1 MHPTHNYRH
10 SRRSACDRCRGQKLR
25 CERDH
30 LNGMSCERCLKAQ
43 EICITSMNQ
52 PAPVILPSSH
62 GQNQVPRDD
71 CESQRFNQRHESMSI
86 LHKTSATKVKKL
98 LHPPT
103 AIPGRHNMKEHHY
116 WGGVPLMPVFPE
128 RNFLSPSG
136 DIGFNMPLDY
146 GNIMS
151 PVEQWGHHQPNRS
164 IDPYNLVSD
173 WIPSDQI
180 YPYGANSCFPFVF
193 TGDAPPGARQATGM
207 AIPQPFQPKHLNYG
221 ENESLFAM
229 KDLPDPPWVN
239 HPTLPTTSKPPPM
252 TTSREALYS
261 TLDIHKS
268 LLRLKMGLLEDLELF
283 ETGSMLLE
291 SSSLFYENSNL
302 SIETLD
308 LPIYR
313 LLDHSSWLLAIV
325 RSSCGTPEES
335 LDFTLPTQRFEP
347 EDGGY
352 EDSSFILP
360 YTGDNSLDED
370 ITTVSP
376 HDSGY
381 QTTTTSPDRM
391 ASPTIPKCDIAL
403 WLGILEAHCSLI
415 RIYRAVF
422 MRLYQ
427 LFLIIPPVDAAT
439 ILLLPK
445 VRFGQFHLDGNLI
458 TQVQL
463 LVEFSS
469 TMMGK
474 LDRALKLR
482 PSSAQPQEDRGF
494 HPSEIVRQKDWLS
507 SIREIVLAQEQDPSE
522 MSLMEIMECLRQFVQ
537 DSVNI

>member
-30 LNGMSCERCLKAQ
+30 MNGMSCERCLKAQ
-43 EICITSMNQ
+43 EICITSINQ
-52 PAPVILPSSH
+52 PAPVILPSNH
-62 GQNQVPRDD
+62 GQSQVARDD
-71 CESQRFNQRHESMSI
+71 RESQRFNQRHESMSI
-86 LHKTSATKVKKL
+86 LHKLSGPRVKKS
-98 LHPPT
+98 LHSPT
-103 AIPGRHNMKEHHY
+103 AISARHNMKEHHY
-116 WGGVPLMPVFPE
+116 WGGVASMPVSPE
-128 RNFLSPSG
+128 GNFLPSSG
-136 DIGFNMPLDY
+136 DIGFNMPLDF
-146 GNIMS
+146 GKIMP
-151 PVEQWGHHQPNRS
+151 PVEPWGHHQPNWS
-164 IDPYNLVSD
+164 SDAYNLPPD
-173 WIPSDQI
+173 WIPSDQL
-180 YPYGANSCFPFVF
+180 YPYETNSCFPSIF
-193 TGDAPPGARQATGM
+193 TSDAPPGASQATEV
-207 AIPQPFQPKHLNYG
+207 AISQHFEPKHLNYG
-221 ENESLFAM
+221 ENQSLFAV
-229 KDLPDPPWVN
+229 KDLPDPAWVN
-239 HPTLPTTSKPPPM
+239 HTTLPTTSNPLPM
-252 TTSREALYS
+252 KTSHEALYS
-261 TLDIHKS
+261 TQDIRRS
-268 LLRLKMGLLEDLELF
+268 LLRLKMGLLDGLELF
-283 ETGSMLLE
+283 ETGSMPLE

-335 LDFTLPTQRFEP
+335 LDATLAPQRSES
-347 EDGGY
+347 ENSGY

-360 YTGDNSLDED
+360 RTGDNSLDDD

-381 QTTTTSPDRM
+381 HTATTSPDRIM
-391 ASPTIPKCDIAL
+391 PPTIRKCDITL
-403 WLGILEAHCSLI
+403 WLGILEAHCSLVC
-415 RIYRAVF
+415 IYRAVF

-445 VRFGQFHLDGNLI
+445 VRFGEFHLDGNLI

-463 LVEFSS
+463 LVEFSA

-482 PSSAQPQEDRGF
+482 PSSAQPQKDRGF
-494 HPSEIVRQKDWLS
+494 DPSEIGHQKDWS
-507 SIREIVLAQEQDPSE
+507 TSIRDIVLAQEQDPCE
-522 MSLMEIMECLRQFVQ
+522 MSLMQIMECLRQLVK
-537 DSVNI
+537 DPVII